1 MDYVTVKLCS
11 VGYQAEARGIES
23 FLESEGIKCILVP
36 FQDTAIP
43 GLWDH
48 NKFWGVIRVRAE
60 DLERA
65 SELLEIWKQ
74 GETENLEESWNKTEL
89 E

>member
-23 FLESEGIKCILVP
+23 FLVSEGIECIVIP

-43 GLWDH
+43 GVGDQS
-48 NKFWGVIRVRAE
+48 KSWGVIRVREE
-60 DLERA
+60 DFERA
-65 SELLEIWKQ
+65 RELLEVWKQ
-74 GETENLEESWNKTEL
+74 GEPENIEESWNKTEP